1 MKMTQTRTVVKQML
15 SDHVALRDDDNAL
28 IANIWARELQQQ
40 GFNIKEMRGFE
51 FLASLAM
58 GRLTSSESITRM
70 RRKLQSEFPSLRG
83 EVYEKRHEEAVN
95 VQKELG
101 YGTV

>member
-1 MKMTQTRTVVKQML
+1 MKITQTRKVVMRML
-15 SDHVALRDDDNAL
+15 ADHYALRDDDNAL

-40 GFNIKEMRGFE
+40 GYDTKQMLGFE

-58 GRLTSSESITRM
+58 GKLSSPESITRM
-70 RRKLQSEFPSLRG
+70 RRKLQNEFPSLRG
-83 EVYEKRHEEAVN
+83 LTYEQRHKEADN

>member
-1 MKMTQTRTVVKQML
+1 ML
-15 SDHVALRDDDNAL
+15 ADHYALRDDDNAL

-40 GFNIKEMRGFE
+40 GEDTKQMLGFE
-51 FLASLAM
+51 LLAALAM
-58 GRLTSSESITRM
+58 GKLSSPESITRM
-70 RRKLQSEFPSLRG
+70 RRKLQNEFPSLRG
-83 EVYEKRHEEAVN
+83 MTYEQRHREADN

>member
-1 MKMTQTRTVVKQML
+1 ML
-15 SDHVALRDDDNAL
+15 ADHYALRDDDSAL

-40 GFNIKEMRGFE
+40 GQNTKQMLAFE
-51 FLASLAM
+51 LLAM
-58 GRLTSSESITRM
+58 VAMGKLSSPESITRM
-70 RRKLQSEFPSLRG
+70 RRKLQNEFPSLRG
-83 EVYEKRHEEAVN
+83 LRYEQRHKEADN